1 MKMQKKLNLGCGS
14 RFLED
19 WENIDFVSNS
29 NHVRQH
35 DLTTGLP
42 YPDYAFDVV
51 YSSHVIEHLTLP
63 QLRDF
68 LAECHRVLKP
78 RGILRLVFPD
88 LEEIACNYLQTLEQ
102 VRGAKTDLT
111 LKKYEWAKIEL
122 IDQMARQSS
131 GGEYIAFL
139 KKYRESDWSWL
150 EARVG
155 FEAAHIGS
163 PQPRK
168 SAPKSS
174 FRIRLDCWIHKLV
187 FKIISWVLCDSR
199 AEDKYRAGTFALSG
213 ELHKWMHDEISIA
226 SHLLSTGFTN
236 VHRCQA
242 RESSISTWS
251 SRDEWLDLE
260 GDQIRKPDS
269 IFVEAQKQ

>member
-1 MKMQKKLNLGCGS
+1 MKMQKKLNVGCGS

-19 WENIDFVSNS
+19 WENIDFVSHS
-29 NHVRQH
+29 KHVRQH

-42 YPDYAFDVV
+42 YPDFSFDVV

-78 RGILRLVFPD
+78 GGILRLVFPD
-88 LEEIACNYLQTLEQ
+88 LEEIARNYLQSLGQ
-102 VRGAKTDLT
+102 VRSEKTDLNF
-111 LKKYEWAKIEL
+111 KKYEWSKIEL

-139 KKYRESDWSWL
+139 KKYRETDWSWL
-150 EARVG
+150 SARVG
-155 FEAAHIGS
+155 FEAAHTGS
-163 PQPRK
+163 PQPGK
-168 SAPKSS
+168 SATKSS

-242 RESSISTWS
+242 RESSIPTWS

-260 GDQIRKPDS
+260 SDQIRKPDS

>member
-1 MKMQKKLNLGCGS
+1 MQKKLNVGCGA

-29 NHVRQH
+29 KHVRQH

-42 YPDYAFDVV
+42 YPDCAFDVV

-78 RGILRLVFPD
+78 EGILRLVFPD
-88 LEEIACNYLQTLEQ
+88 LEEIARNYIQSLDQ
-102 VRGAKTDLT
+102 VRSTKTDLT
-111 LKKYEWAKIEL
+111 LKKYEWSKIEL

-139 KKYRESDWSWL
+139 KKYRETDWSWL
-150 EARVG
+150 ETRVG
-155 FEAAHIGS
+155 FEAAQMGS

-168 SAPKSS
+168 SASKPSL
-174 FRIRLDCWIHKLV
+174 RIRLACLKHKLL
-187 FKIISWVLCDSR
+187 FKMTCWLLGDSR
-199 AEDKYRAGTFALSG
+199 AKEKYLAGNFALSG
-213 ELHKWMHDEISIA
+213 ELHKWMHDEISITT
-226 SHLLSTGFTN
+226 HLQSAGFRN
-236 VHRCQA
+236 VHRCQV
-242 RESSISTWS
+242 RESSISTWPS
-251 SRDEWLDLE
+251 QDDWLDLE
-260 GDQIRKPDS
+260 GGQVRKPDS
-269 IFVEAQKQ
+269 IFVEATK